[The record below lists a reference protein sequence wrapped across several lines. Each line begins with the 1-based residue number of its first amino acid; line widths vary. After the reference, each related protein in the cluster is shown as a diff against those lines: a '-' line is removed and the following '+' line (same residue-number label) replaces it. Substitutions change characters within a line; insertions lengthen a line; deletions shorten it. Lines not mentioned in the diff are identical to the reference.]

1 MTSEDDDGR
10 PWGSI
15 DPLSLNAGPNS
26 KAYNP
31 LESLSRMEARDT
43 AIAAFLSEVERRA
56 RVEAACAAAPAGPLH
71 GVVVGVKDVMH
82 VTGFETRAGSALP
95 PEALAGDQ
103 ATVVDRVEAA
113 GGTVAGKTVTAEF
126 AVTAPGPTRN
136 PRCPCRTPGGSS
148 SGSAA
153 AVAAGMVPLALGT
166 QTVGSV
172 IRPAAYCEVVGFR
185 PTWGIIPLDGVL
197 TNARSLDT
205 VGLFT
210 VDSRSTEIAAAAL
223 CQWTPAAP
231 PDRLPVLGVPDE
243 GYLDAADDDARLL
256 FKQQVHRLQRAGY
269 EVRAATLV
277 ADLKALH
284 GNLRMFQRFELAQA
298 HQDWFETYRHLYRPA
313 TAAAIKEGQEVTPA
327 EYEESSRWRER
338 FIARSDAIMNDKGI
352 DLWITPAA
360 TGAPPLGLASTG
372 SAAMS
377 APFSFAGMPAI
388 ALPTDDH
395 DLPHGIQLAAARHND
410 RYLLAVATRL
420 DTDLKRV
427 QARFQ

>member
-1 MTSEDDDGR
+1 
-10 PWGSI
+10 
-15 DPLSLNAGPNS
+15 
-26 KAYNP
+26 
-31 LESLSRMEARDT
+31 MEARDT
-43 AIAAFLSEVERRA
+43 AIAAFLPEIERRA

-71 GVVVGVKDVMH
+71 GVLVGVKDVIH
-82 VTGFETRAGSALP
+82 VTGLDTRAGSALP

-103 ATVVDRVEAA
+103 AKVVDRIEAA

-126 AVTAPGPTRN
+126 AVAAPGPTRN
-136 PRCPCRTPGGSS
+136 PRCPGRTPGGSS

-172 IRPAAYCEVVGFR
+172 IRPAVCCGVVGFR
-185 PTWGIIPLDGVL
+185 PTWGVIPLDGVL

-210 VDSRSTEIAAAAL
+210 ADSRSAEIAAAAL
-223 CQWTPAAP
+223 CQWTPTAP
-231 PDRLPVLGVPDE
+231 PNRLPVLGVPDE
-243 GYLDAADDDARLL
+243 DYLDAADDDARLL
-256 FKQQVHRLQRAGY
+256 FKQQLDRLQRAGY
-269 EVRAATLV
+269 EVRTATLIP
-277 ADLKALH
+277 DLKALH
-284 GNLRMFQRFELAQA
+284 ENLRLFQRFELAQA
-298 HQDWFETYRHLYRPA
+298 HHDWFERYRHLYRPA
-313 TAAAIKEGQEVTPA
+313 TAAAIKEGQAVTSA
-327 EYEESSRWRER
+327 EYETSARWRER
-338 FIARSDAIMNDKGI
+338 FITRSDALMNDKGI

-388 ALPTDDH
+388 ALPTDDR
-395 DLPHGIQLAAARHND
+395 DLPHGIQVAAARHND

-420 DTDLKRV
+420 HTDLRRV
-427 QARFQ
+427 QSTFQ